1 MRYRILNFL
10 LFVIRSYIRNKCYF
24 CNDFCNDIEILDL
37 ISHQNCYKRGNCYKK
52 RKERYFF
59 FTRIQNR
66 LDFFIIILFK
76 FLI

>member
-10 LFVIRSYIRNKCYF
+10 LFAIRSYIRNKCHF

-37 ISHQNCYKRGNCYKK
+37 ISHQNCYKKEE
-52 RKERYFF
+52 RKILFF

>member
-10 LFVIRSYIRNKCYF
+10 LFVIRSYIRNKCHF

-37 ISHQNCYKRGNCYKK
+37 ISHQNCYKK